1 MENTLLYTFS
11 TIPQIVAAMLALT
24 AVFVMFRIDILHKR
38 IMGFGQRILDE
49 YNSLQETENDDPIYD
64 IAFNDILEGRKRKSR
79 FQGAIR
85 TDAEKYL
92 IQQIKEIADLE
103 LKLVSQNIYM
113 EIPSKGFNTQLR
125 RVTEIADRKSELI
138 VKMKRLVFISIISI
152 VFPLICLMFVPM
164 ICKYMNWSIGLL
176 VLNYILTCIAVIYTG
191 ILVRNSIFDSE
202 YEQLD

>member
-1 MENTLLYTFS
+1 
-11 TIPQIVAAMLALT
+11 MLALT

-49 YNSLQETENDDPIYD
+49 YNSWQGTENDDPIYD

-103 LKLVSQNIYM
+103 LELVSQNIYM

-152 VFPLICLMFVPM
+152 LFPLICLMFVPM

>member
-1 MENTLLYTFS
+1 MGNTLLYSFS
-11 TIPQIVAAMLALT
+11 TIPQIVAAMIALT
-24 AVFVMFRIDILHKR
+24 AVFVMFRIEILHKR

-49 YNSLQETENDDPIYD
+49 IESLDEHEFSEPIYEVS
-64 IAFNDILEGRKRKSR
+64 FKEVSEGRKRKSR
-79 FQGAIR
+79 FQGAIS

-103 LKLVSQNIYM
+103 IKLVSQNIYL

-125 RVTEIADRKSELI
+125 KVTEFADRKSELI

-152 VFPLICLMFVPM
+152 LFPLICLMFVPM
-164 ICKYMNWSIGLL
+164 ICKYMTWSISLL

-191 ILVRNSIFDSE
+191 VIVRNSIFDEE
-202 YEQLD
+202 YEGV